1 MFSRRESSEL
11 DLAIDRALRDLKN
24 HPIGSEPYLTALQ
37 MATELSKL
45 KKEQKSSA
53 ISKDTLA
60 VVGGN
65 LLGILMIIRHE
76 SVNVIMTRATSL
88 LLTPRTPKL

>member
-1 MFSRRESSEL
+1 MFSRRVESDL
-11 DLAIDRALRDLKN
+11 DLAINRAVRDLKN
-24 HPIGSEPYLTALQ
+24 HNLGSEPYLTALQ
-37 MATELSKL
+37 MATELTKL

-65 LLGILMIIRHE
+65 LLGIFMVIKHE
-76 SVNVIMTRATSL
+76 SVNVVTSRAMSL
-88 LLTPRTPKL
+88 LLKPK